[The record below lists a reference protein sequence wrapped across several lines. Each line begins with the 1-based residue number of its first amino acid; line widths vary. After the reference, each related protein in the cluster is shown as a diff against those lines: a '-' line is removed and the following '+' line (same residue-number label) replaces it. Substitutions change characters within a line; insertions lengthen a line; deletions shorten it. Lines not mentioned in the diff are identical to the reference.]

1 MAGRG
6 MGAATQGGGAVSSGS
21 RNKMQST
28 PSKSTGIPMLAKG
41 GAVNQ
46 HKRMAMGEK
55 VMAKGGE
62 VGEKLTRPTRLPA
75 ELRNAH
81 LGLKTPR
88 PTDAINPDALSG
100 TTPPPEGR
108 AAPKRKLTAKE
119 MEERLGKA
127 KGGMAG
133 KMMSHGGAAK
143 KMNHGG
149 AAKKMN
155 YGGMAKKRTMR
166 KGGCA

>member
-6 MGAATQGGGAVSSGS
+6 MGAATQGGGAVSSGP
-21 RNKMQST
+21 RNKTQSN
-28 PSKSTGIPMLAKG
+28 PASKSTGIPMLAKG

-75 ELRNAH
+75 ELRNAR
-81 LGLKTPR
+81 LGLNTPR
-88 PTDAINPDALSG
+88 PTDAINPDALRG

-119 MEERLGKA
+119 MEARLGKA
-127 KGGMAG
+127 KGGMA
-133 KMMSHGGAAK
+133 
-143 KMNHGG
+143 
-149 AAKKMN
+149 KKMN
-155 YGGMAKKRTMR
+155 YGGMAGKMMGHGGMAKKRTMR

>member
-6 MGAATQGGGAVSSGS
+6 MGAATQGGGAVSSGP
-21 RNKMQST
+21 RNKTQSN
-28 PSKSTGIPMLAKG
+28 PASKSTGIPMLAKG

-55 VMAKGGE
+55 VMADGGPVTGATMTNSE
-62 VGEKLTRPTRLPA
+62 RARMAATTRGAGAMTDN
-75 ELRNAH
+75 ELRLLRRASR
-81 LGLKTPR
+81 R
-88 PTDAINPDALSG
+88 PTDAINPDALRG

-119 MEERLGKA
+119 MEARLGKA
-127 KGGMAG
+127 KGGM
-133 KMMSHGGAAK
+133 
-143 KMNHGG
+143 
-149 AAKKMN
+149 AKKMN